1 MPSYLIL
8 FHVHKTIIFETLK
21 IGVSKKSHSL
31 PAIYEYTGYMEP
43 ANLLIDRI
51 IYIASLVTNPAEVD
65 TELDTLRSVT
75 ARIDD
80 VSQPL
85 KSQDRSAL
93 LRVQEQLEA
102 YLVTREPL
110 RQFTPDSLQLQ
121 IEQHMDGGFG
131 RKSRTQL
138 LIVIATA
145 TTLAIGASVLPLAT
159 IADRIMAGGATEFSL
174 LTVGAAWLFW
184 TALPAFKSDLRQAFL
199 LICAGVT
206 LLGISMLEQPILILL
221 NLRHYPITG
230 ILFPLPILFGA
241 LLFHVGNL
249 TYVHILGIH
258 NRWTTITP
266 LIVGM
271 VIMSLFTLVIPYSA
285 TSESVAMHVIAATLW
300 SWILVTPIAS
310 MLILPTA
317 IARVPE
323 IYKPS
328 IRLLFQSMF
337 PIAVV
342 ILYQYLVWLVGDP
355 YSTGIITYGLF
366 ALVVIMGL
374 SLLRAGYAFNKVSR
388 Y

>member
-1 MPSYLIL
+1 
-8 FHVHKTIIFETLK
+8 
-21 IGVSKKSHSL
+21 
-31 PAIYEYTGYMEP
+31 MEP